1 MTSETVLR
9 DQIVA
14 TARALE
20 IKGLGVGR
28 SGNVSARC
36 GDGMLITPSALSY
49 DQMTSND
56 IVLVDADEQAAP
68 GAMKP
73 SSEWRFHLAIYG
85 ARPEAEA
92 VVHCHS
98 RYATALACLRR
109 EIPAFHYMVA
119 AAGGKN
125 INCAEYAIYGT
136 EALSENVLAA
146 LKDRKACLMANHGQV
161 AFGPTLEDAL
171 ELAQEVEALA
181 AQYLSALHAGE
192 PELLSDVQMDEVIA
206 KFADYRI
213 TNQVD

>member
-125 INCAEYAIYGT
+125 INCTEYATYGT
-136 EALSENVLAA
+136 ETLSENVLAA